1 MAYPSLAMLRELLD
15 ATNRDLKGSGRLH
28 RHPREVPRRKA
39 TLNPISE
46 MAGHRLERQSRGNLY
61 GAFIEQN
68 VDASRNL
75 IVESAF
81 EQPDPGP
88 ESGRFRAG
96 TTRGYGYPGFWVDL
110 ICIKAARLGVHSK
123 AQGLED
129 LLR

>member
-68 VDASRNL
+68 VDASRIL

-81 EQPDPGP
+81 DPRNP
-88 ESGRFRAG
+88 TRARRAG
-96 TTRGYGYPGFWVDL
+96 ASEPGQRV
-110 ICIKAARLGVHSK
+110 GVPILVFGSI
-123 AQGLED
+123 
-129 LLR
+129 